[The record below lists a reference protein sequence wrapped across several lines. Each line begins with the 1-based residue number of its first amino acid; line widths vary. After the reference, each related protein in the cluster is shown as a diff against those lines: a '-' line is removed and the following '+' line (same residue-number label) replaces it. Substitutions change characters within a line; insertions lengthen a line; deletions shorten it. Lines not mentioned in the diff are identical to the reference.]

1 MRDPELVARA
11 TLRRRPL
18 VTFVTSQLS
27 GSQDGPSF
35 LPGTGERLSEQ
46 GVSCAMRCLR
56 RDRLGSGRPG
66 PGPSPDSCH
75 GQCDPA
81 VRETSSTVQYLHR
94 LAAIGIELRH
104 SGQSRSVASLAP
116 CSRSTSF
123 AIGATIRK

>member
-1 MRDPELVARA
+1 VIGF
-11 TLRRRPL
+11 

-27 GSQDGPSF
+27 GSQDRPSF
-35 LPGTGERLSEQ
+35 LPGTGERLNGQ
-46 GVSCAMRCLR
+46 GLSRALCCPAMIVWA
-56 RDRLGSGRPG
+56 RD
-66 PGPSPDSCH
+66 
-75 GQCDPA
+75 GQAPARAQTHNVVDPA

-116 CSRSTSF
+116 CSLSTSF